1 MRLAGAHSRAWLR
14 ASNSDFLEQQRP
26 CESAHTGGSIE
37 PASTDS
43 YVDARPDV
51 SGDSRPV
58 ALVELQSLQK
68 AMVLILAPNGL
79 AEVRRGDRP
88 PPLTITVRIGAARS
102 LARRGVD
109 LVLGGDIL
117 PFSAS
122 RLCHFCEESEPTLI
136 VLARSID
143 TSG

>member
-1 MRLAGAHSRAWLR
+1 M
-14 ASNSDFLEQQRP
+14 
-26 CESAHTGGSIE
+26 
-37 PASTDS
+37 
-43 YVDARPDV
+43 DARPDV

-88 PPLTITVRIGAARS
+88 LPLTITARIGARS
-102 LARRGVD
+102 LARRRVD

-122 RLCHFCEESEPTLI
+122 RLCHFCEESEPTHSEPSDGPFNSSDAYGYIL
-136 VLARSID
+136 LM
-143 TSG
+143 